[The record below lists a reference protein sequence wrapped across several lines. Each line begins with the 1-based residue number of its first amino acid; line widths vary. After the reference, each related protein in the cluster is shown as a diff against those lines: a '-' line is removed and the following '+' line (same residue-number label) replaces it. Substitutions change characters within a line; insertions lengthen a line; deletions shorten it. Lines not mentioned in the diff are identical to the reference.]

1 MAKLA
6 RYLIVKSLSEYK
18 DNLLA
23 LMKLPTKS
31 LIAKI
36 ESLSTQMTP
45 KQLREFLDVL
55 DCMSSMIEE
64 AKAMPATPATNQQGS
79 IKRLH

>member
-1 MAKLA
+1 
-6 RYLIVKSLSEYK
+6 
-18 DNLLA
+18 
-23 LMKLPTKS
+23 MKLPTKS

-64 AKAMPATPATNQQGS
+64 AKAMQPAQTHLPVGS
-79 IKRLH
+79 GKRLH